1 MMQPPFSGT
10 DLLIIKP
17 LSAGLN
23 HLLANESWARALLQP
38 HAGKR
43 VRLRVAELSITLA
56 VAEDGLLAQTSQDGD
71 TDVTLTLEMHA
82 LAPLANA
89 AVAGDVQ
96 NAALRHVHLE
106 GDAELAQAV
115 GKLAQY
121 LRWDVEEDLSRLVGD
136 AAAYRISA
144 GARQAAKSARDIVG
158 RMTSSAVEYLTEEQA
173 VITTGAR
180 AQLFTRDVQRLR
192 EDLERLE
199 KRVRKLQV

>member
-1 MMQPPFSGT
+1 
-10 DLLIIKP
+10 
-17 LSAGLN
+17 
-23 HLLANESWARALLQP
+23 LLQP